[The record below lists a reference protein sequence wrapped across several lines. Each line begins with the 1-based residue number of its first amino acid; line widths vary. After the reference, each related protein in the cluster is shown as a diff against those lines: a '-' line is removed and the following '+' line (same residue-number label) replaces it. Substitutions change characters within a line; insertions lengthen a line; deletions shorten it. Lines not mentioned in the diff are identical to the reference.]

1 MTDWPYPLV
10 RVPRRRV
17 SFRDLDLEQLEIP
30 RDDEQKERLARL
42 LEDVAH
48 TEAMS
53 ALANTNYKASYDGVG
68 VLLKLDDEA
77 RLRLGYLR
85 FPLDNKVFD
94 EYYIKSLRLT
104 SNLRVDT
111 INTHPN
117 VPTLRGRSGIGA
129 VHRWIVEAVA
139 PETMLL
145 ITHGIRYM
153 HSVNRLVGGISH
165 GDAARGLTLA
175 DLTADAQLRGAQFVA
190 LCSTS
195 PGTLQREV
203 ATGLAGSW
211 LGPLQELPS
220 AVDDILAVDPD
231 H

>member
-10 RVPRRRV
+10 RALGRRV
-17 SFRDLDLEQLEIP
+17 SFTDLTLGQLEIP
-30 RDDEQKERLARL
+30 RDDESRERLARL
-42 LEDVAH
+42 LEDVAR
-48 TEAMS
+48 TEAVL
-53 ALANTNYKASYDGVG
+53 ALANAHYKRSYDGVG

-85 FPLDNKVFD
+85 FPLDNKVYD
-94 EYYIKSLRLT
+94 EYYVKSLRLS

-111 INTHPN
+111 LETHPKM
-117 VPTLRGRSGIGA
+117 PPLRRRAGIGA
-129 VHRWIVEAVA
+129 VHRWIGEAVP

-145 ITHGIRYM
+145 ITYAIRYM
-153 HSVNRLVGGISH
+153 HSVNRVLGGISH

-175 DLTADAQLRGAQFVA
+175 DLHADAQLRGAQFVA

-203 ATGLAGSW
+203 ATALAPTW
-211 LGPLQELPS
+211 TRPLQTLPT
-220 AVDDILAVDPD
+220 AADDILAVDPD